1 MHFGNGFPS
10 RAISLICHR
19 KKKGGGAENI
29 QLKPLLY
36 AEDKIQSNKFC
47 LFFFFTHLIVFLNAP
62 QRVI

>member
-1 MHFGNGFPS
+1 MDFPQELS
-10 RAISLICHR
+10 HSFVTG

>member
-10 RAISLICHR
+10 RAISLIFHR
-19 KKKGGGAENI
+19 KKKKKAENI

-62 QRVI
+62 

>member
-1 MHFGNGFPS
+1 MDFPQELS
-10 RAISLICHR
+10 HSFFTG
-19 KKKGGGAENI
+19 KKKKKAENI

-62 QRVI
+62 